1 MPPFETKILFKMFI
15 LYRNKKMKYRSRDEI
30 ISQILDAANGGGGAT
45 KTELMYKAYLSMT
58 K

>member
-30 ISQILDAANGGGGAT
+30 ISQILDAANGGGAT
-45 KTELMYKAYLSMT
+45 KTELMYKTYLSVT